1 MRFNQAAR
9 AAAFA
14 LSVLASALPATA
26 QTTVP
31 YSFSAGSPAKAGEVN
46 ANFQALA
53 TAINALSARLD
64 KAEGKLTAA
73 DIVGTY
79 RFQSLQPEIGN
90 GPYVRFDVFDGTI
103 TFKADGTITL
113 QASGVGAQLDIRG
126 GNGTPVTGTVLPKS
140 GSGVETGTWSL
151 SGTVVTLDGTEKLYA
166 ADGGRLM
173 VSASINPADA
183 TTKMIILI
191 RVN

>member
-14 LSVLASALPATA
+14 LSVLASALPASA

-53 TAINALSARLD
+53 TAINALSTRLD

-73 DIVGTY
+73 DLVGTY
-79 RFQSLQPEIGN
+79 RFQSLQPEIGT
-90 GPYVRFDVFDGTI
+90 GPYVAFAVFDGTL
-103 TFKADGTITL
+103 TVKADGTYSL
-113 QASGVGAQLDIRG
+113 QFSSKGLQLDIQG
-126 GNGTPVTGTVLPKS
+126 GNGNPLTGAVKSMS
-140 GSGVETGTWSL
+140 GSGVDGGSWSL

-166 ADGGRLM
+166 ADGGRLL
-173 VSASINPADA
+173 VG
-183 TTKMIILI
+183 TTFDTSTNTANLTLLV